1 MADTG
6 APAAADRRQLGLA
19 VRRRLPR
26 NGQRDVLPPPAE
38 RAKGRRARI
47 QAAKAV
53 CTNCPVMAQC
63 LDHALAVREPYGMW
77 GGCSED
83 ERAKMLGLQSLR
95 YPARIRAEVKEPARR
110 RAEPGGVRRGG

>member
-1 MADTG
+1 MADTERL
-6 APAAADRRQLGLA
+6 PLPIVDNWDWQSAAACRGMDSEMFFH
-19 VRRRLPR
+19 
-26 NGQRDVLPPPAE
+26 PPAE
-38 RAKGRRARI
+38 RARGRRARI

-63 LDHALAVREPYGMW
+63 LDHALAVREPYGVW

-95 YPARIRAEVKEPARR
+95 YPARIRAEVKEPTPA
-110 RAEPGGVRRGG
+110 G